1 MLSRYTQSMSTVTFI
16 HAADL
21 HLGAPFKGLRSIAPE
36 WADILLQAI
45 PEAFRNVIDIALKEK
60 VDFVVLA
67 GDIFDN
73 SHPSYADFSLF
84 LAGLKQLDE
93 AGIPVYF
100 VTGNHDPF
108 ISWDNSFAALPD
120 NTHLLGATGP
130 EFTYYQRDGKPLA
143 LIGGRGYY
151 TQSFPRNEDISEGIS
166 RETATAELGI
176 SAPFMIGILHTGLD
190 IDLTRSPV
198 NPKTLLKRD
207 VDYWACGHV
216 HQPKVFP
223 SEEDPRIV
231 YSGCPQ
237 GRDMKEEGEHG
248 VFKVTLSS
256 KTPIRIDFLPTAKV
270 AWKRL
275 ELNVSDCATIADIQ
289 EKIVS
294 AEFGQN
300 AKTRCQRMMFRITL
314 TGRSA
319 LHGDL
324 TSQVLEDM
332 RAILNDG
339 YPFFY
344 IDALLNKTKP
354 SVKTRTLRKEGL
366 FPSVY
371 LEVIDQYRLDK
382 EKVLL
387 DLEKQFYQR
396 ELSLP
401 TSLEAKYSEL
411 CSDAETLVLDLLG
424 RDGE

>member
-1 MLSRYTQSMSTVTFI
+1 MTTVTFI

-21 HLGAPFKGLRSIAPE
+21 HLGAPFKGLRSIAPA
-36 WADILLQAI
+36 WADVLLQAI
-45 PEAFRNVIDIALKEK
+45 PEAFRSVIEIAIKEQ

-84 LAGLKQLDE
+84 LSGLKQLQE
-93 AGIPVYF
+93 SGIPVYF
-100 VTGNHDPF
+100 VTGNHDPY
-108 ISWDNSFAALPD
+108 ISWDNSFAVLPE
-120 NTHLLGATGP
+120 NVHLLGVTKP
-130 EFTYYQRDGKPLA
+130 EFACYKKDGKPLA

-151 TQSFPRNEDISEGIS
+151 TQSFPRTEDISEGIS
-166 RETATAELGI
+166 RETAASELGV

-216 HQPKVFP
+216 HQPKMFP
-223 SEEDPRIV
+223 SKDDPRIG

-256 KTPIRIDFLPTAKV
+256 NASTQIEFIPTAKV
-270 AWKRL
+270 AWQHLKL
-275 ELNVSDCATIADIQ
+275 DVSDAVTIVDIQ
-289 EKIVS
+289 EKIIA

-300 AKTRCQRMMFRITL
+300 AKTRCQRMIFRITL
-314 TGRSA
+314 MGRSA
-319 LHGDL
+319 LHGEL
-324 TSQVLEDM
+324 TTQVLEDM

-344 IDALLNKTKP
+344 IDALLDKTKP
-354 SVKTRTLRKEGL
+354 SLKLQTLRKEGL

-371 LEVIDQYRLDK
+371 LDVMDSYRDHKDK
-382 EKVLL
+382 VVL

-396 ELSLP
+396 DLSMP
-401 TSLEAKYSEL
+401 SSLELKYLDL
-411 CSDAETLVLDLLG
+411 CSDAELLVLDLLG

>member
-1 MLSRYTQSMSTVTFI
+1 MTTVTFI

-21 HLGAPFKGLRSIAPE
+21 HLGAPFKGLRSIAPA
-36 WADILLQAI
+36 WADVLLQAI
-45 PEAFRNVIDIALKEK
+45 PEAFRSVIEIAIKEQ

-84 LAGLKQLDE
+84 LSGLKQLQE

-100 VTGNHDPF
+100 VTGNHDPY
-108 ISWDNSFAALPD
+108 ISWDNSFAVLPE
-120 NTHLLGATGP
+120 NVHLLGVTKP
-130 EFTYYQRDGKPLA
+130 EFACYKKDGKPLA

-151 TQSFPRNEDISEGIS
+151 TQSFPRTEDISEGIS
-166 RETATAELGI
+166 RETAASELGV

-216 HQPKVFP
+216 HQPKMFP
-223 SEEDPRIV
+223 SKDDPRIG

-256 KTPIRIDFLPTAKV
+256 NASTQIEFIPTAKV
-270 AWKRL
+270 AWQHLKL
-275 ELNVSDCATIADIQ
+275 DVSDAVTITDIQ
-289 EKIVS
+289 EKIIA

-300 AKTRCQRMMFRITL
+300 AKTRCQRMIFRITL
-314 TGRSA
+314 MGRSA
-319 LHGDL
+319 LHGEL
-324 TSQVLEDM
+324 TTQVLEDM

-344 IDALLNKTKP
+344 IDALLDKTKP
-354 SVKTRTLRKEGL
+354 SLKLQTLRKEGL

-371 LEVIDQYRLDK
+371 LDVMDSYRDHKDK
-382 EKVLL
+382 VVL

-396 ELSLP
+396 DLSMP
-401 TSLEAKYSEL
+401 SSLESKYLDL
-411 CSDAETLVLDLLG
+411 CSDAELLVLDLLG

>member
-1 MLSRYTQSMSTVTFI
+1 MTTVTFI

-21 HLGAPFKGLRSIAPE
+21 HLGAPFKGLRSIAPA
-36 WADILLQAI
+36 WADVLLQAI
-45 PEAFRNVIDIALKEK
+45 PEAFRSVIEIAIKEQ

-84 LAGLKQLDE
+84 LSGLKQLQE
-93 AGIPVYF
+93 SGIPVYF
-100 VTGNHDPF
+100 VTGNHDPY
-108 ISWDNSFAALPD
+108 ISWDNSFAVLPE
-120 NTHLLGATGP
+120 NVHLLGVTKP
-130 EFTYYQRDGKPLA
+130 EFACYKKDGKPLA

-151 TQSFPRNEDISEGIS
+151 TQSFPRTEDISEGIS
-166 RETATAELGI
+166 RETAASELGV

-216 HQPKVFP
+216 HQPKMFP
-223 SEEDPRIV
+223 SKDDPRIG

-256 KTPIRIDFLPTAKV
+256 NASTQIEFIPTAKV
-270 AWKRL
+270 AWQHLKL
-275 ELNVSDCATIADIQ
+275 DVSDAVTITDIH
-289 EKIVS
+289 EKIIA

-300 AKTRCQRMMFRITL
+300 AKTRCQRMIFRITL
-314 TGRSA
+314 MGRSA
-319 LHGDL
+319 LHGEL
-324 TSQVLEDM
+324 TTQVLEDM

-344 IDALLNKTKP
+344 IDALLDKTKP
-354 SVKTRTLRKEGL
+354 SLKLQTLRKEGL

-371 LEVIDQYRLDK
+371 LDVMDSYRDHKDK
-382 EKVLL
+382 VVL

-396 ELSLP
+396 DLSMP
-401 TSLEAKYSEL
+401 SSLESKYLDL
-411 CSDAETLVLDLLG
+411 CSDAELLVLDLLG

>member
-1 MLSRYTQSMSTVTFI
+1 MTTVTFI

-21 HLGAPFKGLRSIAPE
+21 HLGAPFKGLRSIAPA
-36 WADILLQAI
+36 WADVLLQAI
-45 PEAFRNVIDIALKEK
+45 PEAFRSVIETAIKEQ

-84 LAGLKQLDE
+84 LSGLKQLQE

-100 VTGNHDPF
+100 VTGNHDPY
-108 ISWDNSFAALPD
+108 ISWDNSFAVLPE
-120 NTHLLGATGP
+120 NVHLLGVTKP
-130 EFTYYQRDGKPLA
+130 EFACYKKDGKPLA

-151 TQSFPRNEDISEGIS
+151 TQSFPRTEDISEGIS
-166 RETATAELGI
+166 RETAASELGV

-216 HQPKVFP
+216 HQPKMFP
-223 SEEDPRIV
+223 SKDDPRIG

-256 KTPIRIDFLPTAKV
+256 NASTQIEFIPTAKV
-270 AWKRL
+270 AWQHLKL
-275 ELNVSDCATIADIQ
+275 DVSDAVTITDIQ
-289 EKIVS
+289 EKIIA

-300 AKTRCQRMMFRITL
+300 AKTRCQRMIFRITL
-314 TGRSA
+314 MGRSA
-319 LHGDL
+319 LHGEL
-324 TSQVLEDM
+324 TTQVLEDM

-344 IDALLNKTKP
+344 IDALLDKTKP
-354 SVKTRTLRKEGL
+354 SLKLQTLRKEGL

-371 LEVIDQYRLDK
+371 LDVMDSYRDHKDK
-382 EKVLL
+382 VVL

-396 ELSLP
+396 DLSMP
-401 TSLEAKYSEL
+401 SSLESKYSDL
-411 CSDAETLVLDLLG
+411 CSDAELLVLDLLG

>member
-1 MLSRYTQSMSTVTFI
+1 MTTVTFI

-21 HLGAPFKGLRSIAPE
+21 HLGAPFKGLRSIAPA
-36 WADILLQAI
+36 WADVLLQAI
-45 PEAFRNVIDIALKEK
+45 PEAFRSVIETAIKEQ

-84 LAGLKQLDE
+84 LSGLKQLQE

-100 VTGNHDPF
+100 VTGNHDPY
-108 ISWDNSFAALPD
+108 ISWDNSFAVLPE
-120 NTHLLGATGP
+120 NVHLLGVTKP
-130 EFTYYQRDGKPLA
+130 EFACYKKDGKPLA

-151 TQSFPRNEDISEGIS
+151 TQSFPRTEDISEGIS
-166 RETATAELGI
+166 RETAASELGV

-216 HQPKVFP
+216 HQPKMFP
-223 SEEDPRIV
+223 SKDDPRIG

-256 KTPIRIDFLPTAKV
+256 NASTQIEFIPTAKV
-270 AWKRL
+270 AWQHLKL
-275 ELNVSDCATIADIQ
+275 DVSDAVTITDIQ
-289 EKIVS
+289 EKIIA

-300 AKTRCQRMMFRITL
+300 AKTRCQRMIFRITL
-314 TGRSA
+314 MGRSA
-319 LHGDL
+319 LHGEL
-324 TSQVLEDM
+324 TTQVLEDM

-344 IDALLNKTKP
+344 IDALLDKTKP
-354 SVKTRTLRKEGL
+354 SLKLQTLRKEGL

-371 LEVIDQYRLDK
+371 LDVMDSYRDHKDK
-382 EKVLL
+382 VVL

-396 ELSLP
+396 DLSMP
-401 TSLEAKYSEL
+401 SSLESKYSGL
-411 CSDAETLVLDLLG
+411 CSDAELLVLDLLG

>member
-1 MLSRYTQSMSTVTFI
+1 MTTVTFI

-21 HLGAPFKGLRSIAPE
+21 HLGAPFKGLRSIAPA
-36 WADILLQAI
+36 WADVLLQAI
-45 PEAFRNVIDIALKEK
+45 PEAFRSVIETAIKEQ

-84 LAGLKQLDE
+84 LSGLKQLQE

-100 VTGNHDPF
+100 VTGNHDPY
-108 ISWDNSFAALPD
+108 ISWDNSFAVLPE
-120 NTHLLGATGP
+120 NVHLLGVTKP
-130 EFTYYQRDGKPLA
+130 EFACYKKDGKPLA

-151 TQSFPRNEDISEGIS
+151 TQSFPRTEDISEGIS
-166 RETATAELGI
+166 RETAASELGV

-216 HQPKVFP
+216 HQPKMFP
-223 SEEDPRIV
+223 SKDDPRIG

-256 KTPIRIDFLPTAKV
+256 NASTQIEFIPTAKV
-270 AWKRL
+270 AWQHLKL
-275 ELNVSDCATIADIQ
+275 DVSDAVTIVDIQ
-289 EKIVS
+289 EKIIA

-300 AKTRCQRMMFRITL
+300 AKTRCQRMIFRITL
-314 TGRSA
+314 MGRSA
-319 LHGDL
+319 LHGEL
-324 TSQVLEDM
+324 TTQVLEDM

-344 IDALLNKTKP
+344 IDALLDKTKP
-354 SVKTRTLRKEGL
+354 SLKLQTLRKEGL

-371 LEVIDQYRLDK
+371 LDVMDSYRDHKDK
-382 EKVLL
+382 VVL

-396 ELSLP
+396 DLSMP
-401 TSLEAKYSEL
+401 SSLESKYLDL
-411 CSDAETLVLDLLG
+411 CSDAELLVLDLLG

>member
-1 MLSRYTQSMSTVTFI
+1 MTTVTFI

-21 HLGAPFKGLRSIAPE
+21 HLGAPFKGLRSIAPA
-36 WADILLQAI
+36 WADVLLQAI
-45 PEAFRNVIDIALKEK
+45 PEAFRSVIETAIKEQ

-84 LAGLKQLDE
+84 LSGLKQLQE
-93 AGIPVYF
+93 SGIPVYF
-100 VTGNHDPF
+100 VTGNHDPY
-108 ISWDNSFAALPD
+108 ISWDNSFAVLPE
-120 NTHLLGATGP
+120 NVHLLGVTKP
-130 EFTYYQRDGKPLA
+130 EFACYKKDGKPLA

-151 TQSFPRNEDISEGIS
+151 TQSFPRTEDISEGIS
-166 RETATAELGI
+166 RETAASELGV

-216 HQPKVFP
+216 HQPKMFP
-223 SEEDPRIV
+223 SKDDPRIG

-256 KTPIRIDFLPTAKV
+256 DASTQIEFIPTAKV
-270 AWKRL
+270 AWQHLKL
-275 ELNVSDCATIADIQ
+275 DVSDAVTITDIQ
-289 EKIVS
+289 EKIIA

-300 AKTRCQRMMFRITL
+300 AKTRCQRMIFRITL
-314 TGRSA
+314 MGRSA
-319 LHGDL
+319 LHGEL
-324 TSQVLEDM
+324 TTQVLEDM
-332 RAILNDG
+332 RTILNDG

-344 IDALLNKTKP
+344 IDALLDKTKP
-354 SVKTRTLRKEGL
+354 SLKLQTLRKEGL

-371 LEVIDQYRLDK
+371 LDVMDSYRDHKDK
-382 EKVLL
+382 VVL

-396 ELSLP
+396 DLSMP
-401 TSLEAKYSEL
+401 SSLESKYSDL
-411 CSDAETLVLDLLG
+411 CSDAELLVLDLLG

>member
-1 MLSRYTQSMSTVTFI
+1 MTTVTFI

-21 HLGAPFKGLRSIAPE
+21 HLGAPFKGLRSIAPA
-36 WADILLQAI
+36 WADVLLQAI
-45 PEAFRNVIDIALKEK
+45 PEAFRSVIETAIKEQ

-84 LAGLKQLDE
+84 LSGLKQLQE

-100 VTGNHDPF
+100 VTGNHDPY
-108 ISWDNSFAALPD
+108 ISWDNSFAVLPE
-120 NTHLLGATGP
+120 NVHLLGVTKP
-130 EFTYYQRDGKPLA
+130 EFACYKKDRKPLA

-151 TQSFPRNEDISEGIS
+151 TQSFPRTEDISEGIS
-166 RETATAELGI
+166 RETAASELGV

-216 HQPKVFP
+216 HQPKMFP
-223 SEEDPRIV
+223 SKDDPRIG

-256 KTPIRIDFLPTAKV
+256 NASTQIEFIPTAKV
-270 AWKRL
+270 AWQHLKL
-275 ELNVSDCATIADIQ
+275 DVSDAVTITDIQ
-289 EKIVS
+289 EKIIA

-300 AKTRCQRMMFRITL
+300 AKTRCQRMIFRITL
-314 TGRSA
+314 MGRSA
-319 LHGDL
+319 LHGEL
-324 TSQVLEDM
+324 TTQVLEDM

-344 IDALLNKTKP
+344 IDALLDKTKP
-354 SVKTRTLRKEGL
+354 SLKLQTLRKEGL

-371 LEVIDQYRLDK
+371 LDVMDSYRDHKDK
-382 EKVLL
+382 VVL

-396 ELSLP
+396 DLSMP
-401 TSLEAKYSEL
+401 SSLESKYSDL
-411 CSDAETLVLDLLG
+411 CSDAELLVLDLLG

>member
-1 MLSRYTQSMSTVTFI
+1 MTTVTFI

-21 HLGAPFKGLRSIAPE
+21 HLGAPFKGLRSIAPA
-36 WADILLQAI
+36 WADVLLQAI
-45 PEAFRNVIDIALKEK
+45 PEAFRSVIETAIKEQ

-84 LAGLKQLDE
+84 LSGLKQLQE

-100 VTGNHDPF
+100 VTGNHDPY
-108 ISWDNSFAALPD
+108 ISWDNSFAVLPE
-120 NTHLLGATGP
+120 NVHLLGVTKP
-130 EFTYYQRDGKPLA
+130 EFACYKKDGKPLA

-151 TQSFPRNEDISEGIS
+151 TQSFPRTEDISEGIS
-166 RETATAELGI
+166 RETAASELGV

-216 HQPKVFP
+216 HQPKMFP
-223 SEEDPRIV
+223 SKDDPRIG

-256 KTPIRIDFLPTAKV
+256 NASTQIEFIPTAKV
-270 AWKRL
+270 AWQHLKL
-275 ELNVSDCATIADIQ
+275 DVSDAVTITDIQ
-289 EKIVS
+289 EKIIA

-300 AKTRCQRMMFRITL
+300 AKTRCQRMIFRITL
-314 TGRSA
+314 MGRSA
-319 LHGDL
+319 LHGEL
-324 TSQVLEDM
+324 TTQVLEDM

-344 IDALLNKTKP
+344 IDALLDKTKP
-354 SVKTRTLRKEGL
+354 SLKLQTLRKEGL

-371 LEVIDQYRLDK
+371 LDVMDSYRDHKDK
-382 EKVLL
+382 VVL

-396 ELSLP
+396 DLSMP
-401 TSLEAKYSEL
+401 SSLESKYSDL
-411 CSDAETLVLDLLG
+411 CSDAELLVLDLLG
-424 RDGE
+424 RDGK

>member
-1 MLSRYTQSMSTVTFI
+1 MTTVTFI

-21 HLGAPFKGLRSIAPE
+21 HLGAPFKGLRSIAPA
-36 WADILLQAI
+36 WADVLLQAI
-45 PEAFRNVIDIALKEK
+45 PEAFRSVIEIAIKEQ

-84 LAGLKQLDE
+84 LSGLKQLQE
-93 AGIPVYF
+93 SGIPVYF
-100 VTGNHDPF
+100 VTGNHDPY
-108 ISWDNSFAALPD
+108 ISWDNSFAVLPE
-120 NTHLLGATGP
+120 NVHLLGVTKP
-130 EFTYYQRDGKPLA
+130 EFACYKKDGKPLA

-151 TQSFPRNEDISEGIS
+151 TQSFPRTEDISEGIS
-166 RETATAELGI
+166 RETAASELGV

-216 HQPKVFP
+216 HQPKLFP
-223 SEEDPRIV
+223 SKDDPCIG

-256 KTPIRIDFLPTAKV
+256 NASTQIEFIPTAKV
-270 AWKRL
+270 AWQHLKL
-275 ELNVSDCATIADIQ
+275 DVSDAVTITDIQ
-289 EKIVS
+289 EKIIA

-300 AKTRCQRMMFRITL
+300 AKTRCQRMIFRITL
-314 TGRSA
+314 MGRSA
-319 LHGDL
+319 LHGEL
-324 TSQVLEDM
+324 TTQVLEDM

-344 IDALLNKTKP
+344 IDALLDKTKP
-354 SVKTRTLRKEGL
+354 SLKLQTLRKEGL

-371 LEVIDQYRLDK
+371 LDVMDSYRDHKDK
-382 EKVLL
+382 VVL

-396 ELSLP
+396 DLSMP
-401 TSLEAKYSEL
+401 SSLESKYLDL
-411 CSDAETLVLDLLG
+411 CSDAELLVLDLLG

>member
-1 MLSRYTQSMSTVTFI
+1 MTTVTFI

-21 HLGAPFKGLRSIAPE
+21 HLGAPFKGLRSIAPA
-36 WADILLQAI
+36 WADVLLQAI
-45 PEAFRNVIDIALKEK
+45 PEAFRSVIEIAIKEQ

-84 LAGLKQLDE
+84 LSGLKQLQE
-93 AGIPVYF
+93 SGIPVYF
-100 VTGNHDPF
+100 VTGNHDPY
-108 ISWDNSFAALPD
+108 ISWDNSFAVLPE
-120 NTHLLGATGP
+120 NVHLLGVTKP
-130 EFTYYQRDGKPLA
+130 EFACYKKDGKPLA

-151 TQSFPRNEDISEGIS
+151 TQSFPRTEDISEGIS
-166 RETATAELGI
+166 RETAASELGV

-216 HQPKVFP
+216 HQPKMFP
-223 SEEDPRIV
+223 SKDDPRIG

-256 KTPIRIDFLPTAKV
+256 NASTQIEFIPTAKV
-270 AWKRL
+270 AWQHLKL
-275 ELNVSDCATIADIQ
+275 DVSDAVTITDIQ
-289 EKIVS
+289 EKIIA

-300 AKTRCQRMMFRITL
+300 AKTRCQRMIFRITL
-314 TGRSA
+314 MGRSA
-319 LHGDL
+319 LHGEL
-324 TSQVLEDM
+324 TTQVLEDM

-344 IDALLNKTKP
+344 IDALLDKTKP
-354 SVKTRTLRKEGL
+354 SLKLQTLRKEGL

-371 LEVIDQYRLDK
+371 LDVMDSYRDHKDK
-382 EKVLL
+382 VVL

-396 ELSLP
+396 DLSMP
-401 TSLEAKYSEL
+401 SSLESKYLDL
-411 CSDAETLVLDLLG
+411 CSDAELLVLDLLG

>member
-1 MLSRYTQSMSTVTFI
+1 MTTVTFI

-21 HLGAPFKGLRSIAPE
+21 HLGAPFKGLRSIAPA
-36 WADILLQAI
+36 WADVLLQAI
-45 PEAFRNVIDIALKEK
+45 PEAFRSIIETAIKEQ
-60 VDFVVLA
+60 VDFVVFA

-84 LAGLKQLDE
+84 LSGLKQLQE

-100 VTGNHDPF
+100 VTGNHDPY
-108 ISWDNSFAALPD
+108 ISWDNSFAVLPE
-120 NTHLLGATGP
+120 NVHLLGVTKP
-130 EFTYYQRDGKPLA
+130 EFACYKKDGKPLA

-151 TQSFPRNEDISEGIS
+151 TQSFPRTEDISEGIS
-166 RETATAELGI
+166 REKAASELGV

-216 HQPKVFP
+216 HQPKMFP
-223 SEEDPRIV
+223 SKDDPRIG

-256 KTPIRIDFLPTAKV
+256 NASTQIEFIPTAKV
-270 AWKRL
+270 AWQHLKL
-275 ELNVSDCATIADIQ
+275 DVSDAVTITDIQ
-289 EKIVS
+289 EKIIA

-300 AKTRCQRMMFRITL
+300 AKTRCQRMIFRITL

-319 LHGDL
+319 LHGEL
-324 TSQVLEDM
+324 TTQVLEDM

-344 IDALLNKTKP
+344 IDALLDKTKP
-354 SVKTRTLRKEGL
+354 SLKLQTLRKEGL

-371 LEVIDQYRLDK
+371 LDVMDSYRDHKDK
-382 EKVLL
+382 VVL

-396 ELSLP
+396 DLSMP
-401 TSLEAKYSEL
+401 SSLESKYLDL
-411 CSDAETLVLDLLG
+411 CSDAELLVLDLLG